1 MPLPTIKYPYLPEG
15 QTYHYV
21 PADNEFM
28 AVAKRNMER
37 SGCRKHATSAVAVKD
52 GAIVAEGS
60 NAGVFVTICPR
71 VYKGYGTGQG
81 YRYCSDYCGQ
91 QGHAEVMLVR
101 DAAAKGVDLTGAD
114 VYLYGHWWACQK
126 CWDALLAAHIGRLFL
141 SEGSE
146 QTFNDQARNPGDF
159 ESVDLKVYVSGPL
172 TRLADASVKTLY
184 ERIGTL
190 AQEFGMAAHV
200 PHLHTDP
207 KANADVTP
215 EQVYAFDSGHVKDAD
230 IVVAYVGE
238 TSLGVG
244 MELEMARQNHALV
257 VLLSEQGAP
266 VSRLVLGN
274 PAVIDHVQFTSH
286 DQALEQLRGVF
297 AQLLKAAKKKNQSTL

>member
-1 MPLPTIKYPYLPEG
+1 MPLTTIKYPYLPEG

-21 PADNEFM
+21 RVDNEFM

-37 SGCRKHATSAVAVKD
+37 SGCRKHATSAVAVID
-52 GAIVAEGS
+52 GKIVAEGS
-60 NAGVFVTICPR
+60 NAGTFVTICPR

-81 YRYCSDYCGQ
+81 YRYCIDYCGQ
-91 QGHAEVMLVR
+91 QGHAEVMVVR
-101 DAAAKGVDLTGAD
+101 DAKEKGVDLTGAD

-126 CWDALLAAHIGRLFL
+126 CWDALLAAKIGRLFV

-146 QTFNDQARNPGDF
+146 QMFNDQAHNPGEF
-159 ESVDLKVYVSGPL
+159 ETVDLKVYVSGPL
-172 TRLADASVKTLY
+172 TRLADAKIKTLY
-184 ERIGTL
+184 EQIGEL
-190 AQEFGMAAHV
+190 AQTMGMSAHV

-215 EQVYAFDSGHVKDAD
+215 EQVYAFDSGHVKDSD

-244 MELEMARQNHALV
+244 MELQMALQNHALV
-257 VLLSEQGAP
+257 VLISEKDKP
-266 VSRLVLGN
+266 VSRLVLGS
-274 PAVIDHVQFTSH
+274 PAVIEHVQFTDH
-286 DQALEQLRGVF
+286 KDALTQLRGVF
-297 AQLLKAAKKKNQSTL
+297 EKLIKTAKKKNQSTL